1 MISPLQMGYNLQHPK
16 IAEDITDL
24 IGRTPLLKLKKVTTG
39 SLAEIIVKL
48 ESMEPCNSVKD
59 RIAFSMITEAEKR
72 GEISPG
78 KTTLIE
84 PTSGNT
90 GIGLA
95 MVAAAKGYDLILT
108 MPDSMSLERRVMLK
122 ALGSKLVL
130 TPAALGMKGAI
141 KKAEDLVAS
150 MGKSGIMLQQ
160 FNNPD
165 NIKVHLETTGPEI
178 WEQTDGKVDVFLGG
192 VGTGGTITG
201 TSRFLKAKNPKL
213 LTVAVEPSESPVL
226 SGGKPGPHKIQGI
239 GAGFV
244 PGNCD
249 MAIVDEVVAVESGE
263 AMAMARRLAKEEGV
277 LVGISSGA
285 AIVAAI
291 RVGSRPEMKGKRIVA
306 IIPSFGER
314 YLSTAL
320 FAELLEESQKQIAE
334 PVQV

>member
-1 MISPLQMGYNLQHPK
+1 MGYNLQHPK
-16 IAEDITDL
+16 IAKDITEL
-24 IGRTPLLKLKKVTTG
+24 IGRTPLLKLNKVTAG
-39 SLAEIIVKL
+39 SQAEIIVKL

-59 RIAFSMITEAEKR
+59 RIAWSMINEAEKR
-72 GEISPG
+72 GDITPG

-95 MVAAAKGYDLILT
+95 MVAAAKGYELILT

-141 KKAEDLVAS
+141 KKAEDLVAEK
-150 MGKSGIMLQQ
+150 GKSAFMLQQ

-165 NIKVHLETTGPEI
+165 NIKIHYETTGPEI
-178 WEQTDGKVDVFLGG
+178 WEQTEGKVDVFLGG

-201 TSRFLKAKNPKL
+201 TVRFLKSKNPSL
-213 LTVAVEPSESPVL
+213 RAVAVEPNESPVL

-249 MAIVDEVVAVESGE
+249 MSVVDEVVTIDSND

-285 AIVAAI
+285 AVLAAV

-306 IIPSFGER
+306 VIPSFGER

-320 FAELLEESQKQIAE
+320 FQELLEESKTQVAD
-334 PVQV
+334 PVQL